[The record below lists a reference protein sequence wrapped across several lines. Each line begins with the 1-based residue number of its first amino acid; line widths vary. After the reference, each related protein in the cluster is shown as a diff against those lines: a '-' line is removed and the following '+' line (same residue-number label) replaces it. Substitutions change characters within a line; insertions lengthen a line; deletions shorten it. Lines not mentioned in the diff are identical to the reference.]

1 MSLTKVSYSMIEG
14 AVVNVIDYGAD
25 NTGTNDS
32 AAAIRLALDYAGS
45 LTRGATVLFPEGTYK
60 VLSTVFIPT
69 TTGIVLRGEN
79 AILEGQGAG
88 TGTILETGREAYST
102 GGTTNWTGGNE
113 TFPHY
118 YQTIQGL
125 TFKNCYYGL
134 KLWNFIQG
142 CLVQNN
148 STSSG
153 VTTLMYLQ
161 RCFYCGVLNNA
172 AIDCYNVSGTAITEA
187 CFIFGGANNVM
198 NIQGNSATRITSLKR
213 GSGYFFTGGT
223 DGLMFANNS
232 AESGQRGLLLR
243 SEYNGVII
251 QGCYMEGND
260 RDIQIDDG
268 NPKND
273 LTIQNCW
280 MTSSDVLL
288 AETWIS
294 GEFKNNRLESA
305 GSIDASDTLNSF
317 TILVADGATDEVSA
331 YTDPTVPANYTLANS
346 VKVRT
351 NTTTYL
357 NSTGP
362 TAARSVM
369 ASTFAGSRMIASRN
383 YVGASALY
391 YAQTEGGVPFCDVD
405 TSTVN
410 TEAAITTKIEYE
422 AEDCGVRFDFV
433 ITDNS
438 GTYRISGW
446 ISGLT
451 VFRNDAETQTV
462 TVSNASGYI
471 KLTIGAFSAVS
482 GIVVRGGVRIV

>member
-14 AVVNVIDYGAD
+14 AVVNVLDYGAD

-79 AILEGQGAG
+79 AILQGQGAG
-88 TGTILETGREAYST
+88 VGTILETGAQAYST
-102 GGTTNWTGGNE
+102 GGTSNFTFNE
-113 TFPHY
+113 TYPHY
-118 YQTIQGL
+118 DQIIEGL
-125 TFKNCYYGL
+125 TFKNCYYAIRG
-134 KLWNFIQG
+134 WNLLQG
-142 CLVQNN
+142 SLIQNN

-172 AIDCYNVSGTAITEA
+172 AIDCYNIAGTAITEA
-187 CFIFGGANNVM
+187 SYIFAGANNVM
-198 NIQGNSATRITSLKR
+198 NIQGNSSTRISSLKR

-232 AESGQRGLLLR
+232 AETGQRGLLLR
-243 SEYNGVII
+243 SEFNGVII

-280 MTSSDVLL
+280 MTSNDVLL
-288 AETWIS
+288 SETWVS

-305 GSIDASDTLNSF
+305 GLINASNTLNTF
-317 TILVADGATDEVSA
+317 TIVVADGATDEISA
-331 YTDPTVPANYTLANS
+331 YTGPTVPANYTLANS

-351 NTTTYL
+351 NQTTYL
-357 NSTGP
+357 NSTGT

-391 YAQTEGGVPFCDVD
+391 YAQTQGGVPFCSVD
-405 TSTVN
+405 TTTVN
-410 TEAAITTKIEYE
+410 TEAAITTRIEYE
-422 AEDCGVRFDFV
+422 AEDCGIRFDFV
-433 ITDNS
+433 ISDS
-438 GTYRISGW
+438 VSTYRISGW

-451 VFRNDAETQTV
+451 VFRNDATAKTV
-462 TVSNASGYI
+462 TVANASGYI
-471 KLTIGAFSAVS
+471 KLTVGGFSSAS

>member
-1 MSLTKVSYSMIEG
+1 MSLTKATYSMIEG
-14 AVVNVIDYGAD
+14 AVVNVLDYGAD
-25 NTGTNDS
+25 NTGTNDN

-88 TGTILETGREAYST
+88 VGTILETGAQAYST
-102 GGTTNWTGGNE
+102 GGTSNFTFNE
-113 TFPHY
+113 TYPHY
-118 YQTIQGL
+118 DQIIEGL
-125 TFKNCYYGL
+125 TFKNCYYAIRG
-134 KLWNFIQG
+134 WNLLQG
-142 CLVQNN
+142 SLIQNN

-187 CFIFGGANNVM
+187 SYVFAGANNVM
-198 NIQGNSATRITSLKR
+198 NIQGNSSTRITALKR
-213 GSGYFFTGGT
+213 GSGFFFTGGT

-243 SEYNGVII
+243 SEFNGVII

-280 MTSSDVLL
+280 MTSNDVLL
-288 AETWIS
+288 SETWIS
-294 GEFKNNRLESA
+294 GEFKNNRLESG
-305 GSIDASDTLNSF
+305 GSITATDSLNSF
-317 TILVADGATDEVSA
+317 TIVVADGATDDVTA
-331 YTDPTVPANYTLANS
+331 YTDPTVPANYNLANS

-351 NTTTYL
+351 NQTTYL

-362 TAARSVM
+362 SAARSVM
-369 ASTFAGSRMIASRN
+369 AATFAGSRMIASRN

-391 YAQTEGGVPFCDVD
+391 YAQTQGGVPFCDVD
-405 TSTVN
+405 TTTVN

-422 AEDCGVRFDFV
+422 AEDCGIRFDFV
-433 ITDNS
+433 ISDS
-438 GTYRISGW
+438 VSTYRISGW
-446 ISGLT
+446 VSGLT
-451 VFRNDAETQTV
+451 VFRNDATGKTV
-462 TVSNASGYI
+462 TVSDASGYI

-482 GIVVRGGVRIV
+482 GIIVRGGVRIV

>member
-1 MSLTKVSYSMIEG
+1 MSLTKVSYSMITG
-14 AVVNVIDYGAD
+14 AVVNVLDYGAD
-25 NTGTNDS
+25 NTGINDS

-88 TGTILETGREAYST
+88 TGTILETGAQAYST
-102 GGTTNWTGGNE
+102 GGTSNFTFNE
-113 TFPHY
+113 TYPHY
-118 YQTIQGL
+118 DQIIEGL
-125 TFKNCYYGL
+125 TFKNCYYAIRG
-134 KLWNFIQG
+134 WNLLQG
-142 CLVQNN
+142 SVIQNN

-172 AIDCYNVSGTAITEA
+172 AIDCYNISGTAITEA
-187 CFIFGGANNVM
+187 SYVFAGENNVM
-198 NIQGNSATRITSLKR
+198 NIQGNSSTRISSLKR
-213 GSGYFFTGGT
+213 GSGFFFTGGT
-223 DGLMFANNS
+223 NGLMFANNS

-243 SEYNGVII
+243 SEFNGVII

-280 MTSSDVLL
+280 MTSNDVLL

-294 GEFKNNRLESA
+294 GEFKNNRLESG

-317 TILVADGATDEVSA
+317 TIVVADGATDETSA
-331 YTDPTVPANYTLANS
+331 YSGPTIPANYTLANS

-351 NTTTYL
+351 NQTTYL
-357 NSTGP
+357 GSSGP

-369 ASTFAGSRMIASRN
+369 AATFAGSRMIASRN

-391 YAQTEGGVPFCDVD
+391 YAQTQGGVPFCDVD
-405 TSTVN
+405 TTTVN
-410 TEAAITTKIEYE
+410 TEAAITTKIEYD
-422 AEDCGVRFDFV
+422 AEDCGIRFDFV
-433 ITDNS
+433 ISDNS

-451 VFRNDAETQTV
+451 VFRNDATGKTV
-462 TVSNASGYI
+462 TVSDAGGYI
-471 KLTIGAFSAVS
+471 KLTIGSFSAVS
-482 GIVVRGGVRIV
+482 GIVVRGAVRIV